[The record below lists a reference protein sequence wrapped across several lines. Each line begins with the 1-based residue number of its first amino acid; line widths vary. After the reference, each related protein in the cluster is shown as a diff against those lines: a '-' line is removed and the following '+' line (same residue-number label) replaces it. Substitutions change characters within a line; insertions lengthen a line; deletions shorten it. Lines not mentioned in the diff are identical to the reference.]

1 MKSFALVIGISLAW
15 TGGAGF
21 AQTNPA
27 DSARAAIVALEE
39 AAGELRAAEGA
50 RDRVAALTQTVRAY
64 ESGLDAMREGL
75 RRATIREAALKGVF
89 EAESDRLAKLLGV
102 LQSIEAAP
110 APVTLIHPAGP
121 LGAARAGMILTDV
134 VPALQA
140 EATTLRGQL
149 EEVSVLRQLQQSA
162 VSVLEGGLAGVQD
175 ARAALSQAVSDR
187 ADLPRRFVVD
197 DAKMQALI
205 NSTETLESFASGL
218 MEIEPMPAESGLEA
232 PVGLTDRKGTLT
244 LPVLG
249 RVLRRYYEPDAAGI
263 QRPGIIL
270 ATRPLSLVV
279 LPAPGTIRYAGPLLD
294 YGQVAIVEPQEG
306 ILLILAGMGQV
317 YGKVG
322 EVLPEGAPIGL
333 MGGENPET
341 QAFLIQTG
349 QGSNSDHS
357 ETLYIE
363 LRENGTPVDPEN
375 WFAVNKD

>member
-1 MKSFALVIGISLAW
+1 MKVIALSIGVALASA
-15 TGGAGF
+15 GSIGF
-21 AQTNPA
+21 AQTDPA
-27 DSARAAIVALEE
+27 ESARAAIVALEE

-64 ESGLDAMREGL
+64 EFGLDAMREGL

-89 EAESDRLAKLLGV
+89 DAESDRLAKLLGV
-102 LQSIEAAP
+102 LQSIERAP

-134 VPALQA
+134 VPTLQA

-162 VSVLEGGLAGVQD
+162 VSVLEDGLAGVQD

-187 ADLPRRFVVD
+187 TDLPRRFVVD
-197 DAKMQALI
+197 EAKMQALI

-218 MEIEPMPAESGLEA
+218 MEIEPMSAESGIEA

-279 LPAPGTIRYAGPLLD
+279 APASGTIRYAGPLLD
-294 YGQVAIVEPQEG
+294 YGQVAILEPQEG

-317 YGKVG
+317 YGNVG

-333 MGGENPET
+333 MGGENPGT
-341 QAFLIQTG
+341 QAFLIQSG